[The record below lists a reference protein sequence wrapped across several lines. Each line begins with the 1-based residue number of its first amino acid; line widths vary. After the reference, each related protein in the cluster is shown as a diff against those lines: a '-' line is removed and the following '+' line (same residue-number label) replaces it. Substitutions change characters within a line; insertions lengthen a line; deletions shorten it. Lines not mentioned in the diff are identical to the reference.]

1 MKRLES
7 PCKDCGNREVGCH
20 AKCKAYQ
27 EFAADRKEVYQQRYE
42 AVVLDT
48 VDIHKKRKKWQL
60 KRSEGDAVKSYRH
73 GF

>member
-7 PCKDCGNREVGCH
+7 PCKDCGNRAVDCH

-27 EFAADRKEVYQQRYE
+27 EFAADRKEVYRQRYE

-60 KRSEGDAVKSYRH
+60 KRSDGDAVKSYRH